1 MKPKNSLLNRFVRT
15 GYHKKFPRAVEDVL
29 RIKSPKRKHLY
40 FSKRPPTYLKGV
52 GRDGNF
58 YRLKIPPRKKRGL
71 PNIPKLPTI
80 KILKPPKPFSPLPPP
95 SENLRVLKWLQENL
109 PILVLNFGSCCTLLA
124 FTRSDIIELRC
135 LSVTG
140 NFCFVAFSLRQKII
154 TWPHIFWS
162 SLFASV
168 NSYKI
173 YEIFEE
179 RNASV
184 SMTKDEE
191 KVYVDFFMPH
201 GVTPKQF
208 QRIEQSAE
216 IFQLKKDDLLVRK
229 GYKPDRVYLIV
240 EGSTD
245 ALVLGRRL
253 TAASTN
259 SDTKGDQ
266 KEGGDSGAW
275 AGEMAFLKQF
285 WEKEQKS
292 IIQHTEDTT
301 TNNEEKDEDD
311 YDEIA
316 RIVDSKMN
324 IKSPPAGGISSFDVF
339 LYSII
344 AAEDC
349 TIMSWSHKEME
360 ALMKSSIDLRSA
372 LTRAMSSALVGKVVN
387 LTISRSH
394 NTKIPWSVWLKDWK
408 TKDGSSVEVDDDH
421 FRLAEDKS

>member
-1 MKPKNSLLNRFVRT
+1 M
-15 GYHKKFPRAVEDVL
+15 
-29 RIKSPKRKHLY
+29 
-40 FSKRPPTYLKGV
+40 
-52 GRDGNF
+52 
-58 YRLKIPPRKKRGL
+58 
-71 PNIPKLPTI
+71 
-80 KILKPPKPFSPLPPP
+80 
-95 SENLRVLKWLQENL
+95 
-109 PILVLNFGSCCTLLA
+109 CTLLA
-124 FTRSDIIELRC
+124 FTRSDILELRS

-140 NFCFVAFSLRQKII
+140 NICFMIFTLRQTII
-154 TWPHIFWS
+154 AWPNIFWS

-184 SMTKDEE
+184 SMTKEEE
-191 KVYVDFFMPH
+191 KIFVDFFMPH

-208 QRIEQSAE
+208 ERIDKSAE
-216 IFQLKKDDLLVRK
+216 FFKLKKGDLLIKK
-229 GYKPDRVYLIV
+229 GDRPTKVYLIV
-240 EGSTD
+240 DGSTD

-259 SDTKGDQ
+259 DDTKGDQ

-292 IIQHTEDTT
+292 IIHHNDEDTVAT
-301 TNNEEKDEDD
+301 KDE
-311 YDEIA
+311 EGE
-316 RIVDSKMN
+316 
-324 IKSPPAGGISSFDVF
+324 SPPTGSLASRFEIY

-349 TIMSWSHKEME
+349 TIMSWSHEEME
-360 ALMKSSIDLRSA
+360 ELMKSSTDLRSA

-387 LTISRSH
+387 LTISRAH
-394 NTKIPWSVWLKDWK
+394 NTKVPWSAWLKDWK
-408 TKDGSSVEVDDDH
+408 SNDGSSVEIADTDD
-421 FRLAEDKS
+421 FANLRLAEDKD